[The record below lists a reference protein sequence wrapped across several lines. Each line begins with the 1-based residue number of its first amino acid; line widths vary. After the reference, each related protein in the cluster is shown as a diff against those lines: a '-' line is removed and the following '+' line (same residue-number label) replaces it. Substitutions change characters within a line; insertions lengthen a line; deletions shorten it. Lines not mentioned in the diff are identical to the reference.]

1 MKLGKGFY
9 LLISIMFYAGA
20 FFYISDTV
28 YNDDDYL
35 ASALFAFAAVF
46 SLFVLLLFN
55 VHMLFINFFR
65 LPIKY
70 MIGDMKS
77 EHIKLGRGRH
87 QHKNKLSYGNYHATL
102 SFIFNVILIILIV
115 GTTIRSGVID
125 THSII
130 TIITKVIT
138 RLVIYLMIFS
148 SWQYL
153 FKILPKVL
161 NKSIDAKN
169 GFILSLSGAVMVI
182 YIMLRLFEIDRFN
195 EVMIFIL
202 IIGFIALLGVNLN
215 MIIGEINIFQ
225 NLKESNHSSKVTKAV
240 FMIFF
245 SFHIYVMLY
254 ASVVAFSIYS
264 WDQETYVFST
274 DDCFT
279 EVYPTDPNEQPYF
292 TTTCD
297 HEYGDFLYYTVV
309 TVSTLGYGDISPS
322 LESSIAQA
330 WGGFLSIYGFTF
342 FALSIGYV
350 SNIAIEGSGF
360 GKDENDD

>member
-1 MKLGKGFY
+1 MKLGKRFY
-9 LLISIMFYAGA
+9 LLISVIFFAGA
-20 FFYISDTV
+20 FFYISETV
-28 YNDDDYL
+28 YNNEDYL

-70 MIGDMKS
+70 MISDMKS

-87 QHKNKLSYGNYHATL
+87 QHKNKLSYENYQATV
-102 SFIFNVILIILIV
+102 SFIFNLILISLII
-115 GTTIRSGVID
+115 GTTIRTGIID
-125 THSII
+125 VDNVVE
-130 TIITKVIT
+130 IITKTIT
-138 RLVIYLMIFS
+138 RLLVFLMIFS

-182 YIMLRLFEIDRFN
+182 YIVLRLFEIDRFN

-225 NLKESNHSSKVTKAV
+225 NLKESNHSAKVTKAV
-240 FMIFF
+240 FLVFF
-245 SFHIYVMLY
+245 SFHIYVILY

-274 DDCFT
+274 DNCYR
-279 EVYPTDPNEQPYF
+279 EVYPTE
-292 TTTCD
+292 
-297 HEYGDFLYYTVV
+297 
-309 TVSTLGYGDISPS
+309 
-322 LESSIAQA
+322 
-330 WGGFLSIYGFTF
+330 
-342 FALSIGYV
+342 IGRASCRERV
-350 SNIAIEGSGF
+350 
-360 GKDENDD
+360 

>member
-1 MKLGKGFY
+1 MKLGKKFY
-9 LLISIMFYAGA
+9 LFLSIIFFTGA
-20 FFYISDTV
+20 LFYINDTV
-28 YNDDDYL
+28 YDNNDL
-35 ASALFAFAAVF
+35 VASALFAFAAVF

-70 MIGDMKS
+70 MIDDMKT
-77 EHIKLGRGRH
+77 EHVKLGRGRH
-87 QHKNKLSYGNYHATL
+87 QHKNKLSYENYQATV
-102 SFIFNVILIILIV
+102 SFIFNLILVILIV
-115 GTTIRSGVID
+115 GTTIRNGILDSDKVLV
-125 THSII
+125 II
-130 TIITKVIT
+130 TQSLT
-138 RLVIYLMIFS
+138 RLAAFLIIFS

-182 YIMLRLFEIDRFN
+182 YIVLRLFEIDRFN

-225 NLKESNHSSKVTKAV
+225 NLKESNHSAKVTKAV
-240 FMIFF
+240 FLVFF
-245 SFHIYVMLY
+245 SFHIYVILY

-264 WDQETYVFST
+264 WNPDTYIFGT
-274 DDCFT
+274 DNCLT
-279 EVYPTDPNEQPYF
+279 EVIPDDPLEHPYF
-292 TTTCD
+292 TEACE

-322 LESSIAQA
+322 LEYSISQA
-330 WGGFLSIYGFTF
+330 WGGFLSFYGFTF

-360 GKDENDD
+360 GKSEDDD